1 VVKQRR
7 HFATKL
13 GADVAFDPTTDDVP
27 KTISLLTGGLGVD
40 YAIVATANLKALE
53 SAFATVRKGG
63 TVLLF
68 GAPTRGALM
77 SLDMS
82 KMFLREVRFQSSYS
96 TSETEMRMALQ
107 LIESKRVKP
116 SAIITDRFPLPRAM
130 DALGLAE
137 KAGDAVK
144 IMVKNE

>member
-1 VVKQRR
+1 
-7 HFATKL
+7 
-13 GADVAFDPTTDDVP
+13 
-27 KTISLLTGGLGVD
+27 
-40 YAIVATANLKALE
+40 
-53 SAFATVRKGG
+53 
-63 TVLLF
+63 
-68 GAPTRGALM
+68 
-77 SLDMS
+77 
-82 KMFLREVRFQSSYS
+82 
-96 TSETEMRMALQ
+96 MALQ